1 MVARKGRVKG
11 GEKGAKVKGGKKRK
25 RLRVG
30 KGGKG

>member
-1 MVARKGRVKG
+1 MVARKGRFKG